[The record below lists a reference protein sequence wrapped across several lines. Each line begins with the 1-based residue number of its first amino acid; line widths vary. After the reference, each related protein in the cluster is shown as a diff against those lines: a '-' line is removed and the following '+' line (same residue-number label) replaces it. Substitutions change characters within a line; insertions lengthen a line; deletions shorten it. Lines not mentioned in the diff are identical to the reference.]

1 MSETAPSTSG
11 MNAGQDH
18 AGLEVLTLETCLDRL
33 ASVPVGRVGLLVAGE
48 VEILPVNH
56 VMDGQSVAFRT
67 GVGSKLSGA
76 SVGYPVTF
84 EVDSYDAGGETGWS
98 VVVHGHAEVVEDDA
112 EVARLT
118 ALGTRGW
125 KGGDRPYWVRIRPFS
140 VSGRQLPTRA

>member
-1 MSETAPSTSG
+1 MSETAASASG
-11 MNAGQDH
+11 TRAGQDH

-33 ASVPVGRVGLLVAGE
+33 ASVPVGRVGLVVAGE

-56 VMDGQSVAFRT
+56 VRDGQCVAFRT

-84 EVDSYDAGGETGWS
+84 EVDDYDDRGETGWS
-98 VVVHGHAEVVEDDA
+98 VIIHGHAEVVEDDA
-112 EVARLT
+112 EAARLA
-118 ALGTRGW
+118 ALGTHGW

-140 VSGRQLPTRA
+140 ITGRQLPARA

>member
-1 MSETAPSTSG
+1 MSKTAASASG
-11 MNAGQDH
+11 AYAGQDH

-56 VMDGQSVAFRT
+56 VMDGQCVAFRT

-76 SVGYPVTF
+76 SIGYPVTF
-84 EVDSYDAGGETGWS
+84 EADDYDDDGETGWS
-98 VVVHGHAEVVEDDA
+98 VIIHGEAEVVEDDA

-118 ALGTRGW
+118 ALGLRGW
-125 KGGDRPYWVRIRPFS
+125 KGGDGPYWVRIHPFS
-140 VSGRQLPTRA
+140 ITGRQLPTPA

>member
-1 MSETAPSTSG
+1 MSETSASTAG

-56 VMDGQSVAFRT
+56 VMDGQSVVFRT

-76 SVGYPVTF
+76 SIGYPVTF
-84 EVDSYDAGGETGWS
+84 EVDGYDACGETGWS
-98 VVVHGHAEVVEDDA
+98 VIIHGHAEVVEDDA
-112 EVARLT
+112 EVARLS
-118 ALGTRGW
+118 ALGLRGW
-125 KGGDRPYWVRIRPFS
+125 KGGDGPYWVRIRPFAI
-140 VSGRQLPTRA
+140 SGRQLPTRA